1 MGKINLGSVV
11 LGGLVA
17 GVVLNIVDY
26 LVFAVVLKL
35 PVTSGQLI
43 WFVILDFVYGIGLVW
58 VRSEEHT
65 SELQSPYDLVCRLLL
80 EKKNIG
86 MSSKCVVTGD
96 ITQIDLPANKRSG
109 VLEAFHALKDV
120 PGIATVYFTDHA
132 VVRHDMVLAIL

>member
-58 VRSEEHT
+58 VYAAVRPRFNPGPDRKSTRLNSSHGYISYAVFCLKKKKKKHT
-65 SELQSPYDLVCRLLL
+65 NPISV
-80 EKKNIG
+80 
-86 MSSKCVVTGD
+86 
-96 ITQIDLPANKRSG
+96 
-109 VLEAFHALKDV
+109 AF
-120 PGIATVYFTDHA
+120 TVMQPIHG
-132 VVRHDMVLAIL
+132 L

>member
-58 VRSEEHT
+58 VYAAVRPRFNPGPRT
-65 SELQSPYDLVCRLLL
+65 AVIAGAAVCIFVGLL
-80 EKKNIG
+80 
-86 MSSKCVVTGD
+86 
-96 ITQIDLPANKRSG
+96 
-109 VLEAFHALKDV
+109 HALGEARVALMPQNVDV
-120 PGIATVYFTDHA
+120 TATVGR
-132 VVRHDMVLAIL
+132 VVHDP

>member
-58 VRSEEHT
+58 VYAAVRPRFNPGPRT
-65 SELQSPYDLVCRLLL
+65 AVIAGVAVWFFVGLLQALGEAPIAWAL
-80 EKKNIG
+80 
-86 MSSKCVVTGD
+86 
-96 ITQIDLPANKRSG
+96 LPANHCASASSRISSSS
-109 VLEAFHALKDV
+109 LMI
-120 PGIATVYFTDHA
+120 GIG
-132 VVRHDMVLAIL
+132 

>member
-58 VRSEEHT
+58 VYAAVRPRFNPGPRT
-65 SELQSPYDLVCRLLL
+65 AVIAGVAVWFFVGLL
-80 EKKNIG
+80 
-86 MSSKCVVTGD
+86 
-96 ITQIDLPANKRSG
+96 
-109 VLEAFHALKDV
+109 HALGEAPMALMPQKV
-120 PGIATVYFTDHA
+120 YVTATVVGLVQYPLATALGAYFYKE
-132 VVRHDMVLAIL
+132 V

>member
-1 MGKINLGSVV
+1 MGKINLGSVG

-58 VRSEEHT
+58 VYAAVRPRFNPGPRSA
-65 SELQSPYDLVCRLLL
+65 VIAGVAVWFFVGLL
-80 EKKNIG
+80 
-86 MSSKCVVTGD
+86 
-96 ITQIDLPANKRSG
+96 
-109 VLEAFHALKDV
+109 HALGEAPMALMPQRDRKSTRLNSSHL
-120 PGIATVYFTDHA
+120 GI
-132 VVRHDMVLAIL
+132 